1 MDRPP
6 ILRRCTLTATVT
18 LAIAAA
24 IGGAALR
31 PAWASEPSFDCSAT
45 GLSATERTICTTP
58 ALSQLDRRNAE
69 AYERVF
75 NEDFLDNPA
84 QLSAVRGAV
93 RQQEKAWITE
103 RNGCGAEVACISDA
117 YQKQIA
123 YLTAI
128 LPAGTGAAKVC
139 TAEDVSLLVGVPD
152 AAMHHSGTPF
162 GFANAGD
169 RACTLDGYPMIV
181 LYDESGAP
189 LSAITQSNETS
200 SYLFSSTGIETVI
213 LDPGEVAGF
222 GIEFL
227 SSTGD
232 TPCTGFSTIAAFPP
246 GADPAT
252 ANSGLVSLSWGGA
265 YCGSMTVLPIREGA
279 LSQSDY

>member
-6 ILRRCTLTATVT
+6 VLRRCTLTATVT
-18 LAIAAA
+18 LAIVAA
-24 IGGAALR
+24 IGGAGLR

-45 GLSATERTICTTP
+45 GLSATERTICATP

-75 NEDFLDNPA
+75 NEDFLENPA
-84 QLSAVRGAV
+84 QLSAVRDAV
-93 RQQEKAWITE
+93 RQREKAWITE
-103 RNGCGAEVACISDA
+103 RNGRGAQVACLTDA

-128 LPAGTGAAKVC
+128 LPADTGAAKAC
-139 TAEDVSLLVGVPD
+139 TVQDVSLLVGVPD

-162 GFANAGD
+162 AYANAGD
-169 RACTLDGYPMIV
+169 TACTLKGYPVFV

-200 SYLFSSTGIETVI
+200 GYLFSSTGIETVI

-222 GIEFL
+222 GIELL
-227 SSTGD
+227 SSTDD
-232 TPCTGFSTIAAFPP
+232 TPCKDFSTIAAFPP
-246 GADPAT
+246 GADPTT
-252 ANSGLVSLSWGGA
+252 ANRGLVSLSWGGT